1 MILHKHIFITGFI
14 DRNPSNDHEENE
26 IIKNLFKEN
35 NYIIEGPFLLDK
47 DQEVPCD
54 YSCKT
59 YYIAKFS

>member
-1 MILHKHIFITGFI
+1 MILHQHMFITGFI
-14 DRNPSNDHEENE
+14 NKNALGKDEEYK

-35 NYIIEGPFLLDK
+35 SYEIEGPYTLTEG
-47 DQEVPCD
+47 QEVPCE

>member
-14 DRNPSNDHEENE
+14 NQNPSNEHEEDN
-26 IIKNLFKEN
+26 IIKNLFNDN
-35 NYIIEGPFLLDK
+35 NYEIEGPFLLSE
-47 DQEVPCD
+47 DQKVPCE